1 MADQTFTSGQ
11 ILTAAQMTTLQ
22 GNSGLV
28 VVTPTGV
35 TGGTISGSTV
45 TIGAGVSSVAV
56 AGCFSSSFD
65 SYKIIISGGVASAT
79 EGLAFI
85 LTGSITGYYAGEVRV
100 RYDTGAVS
108 GVGFNN
114 SAFWEICRVNTD
126 TISCSFE
133 LINPFVAKPTI
144 ITGSGNDTRVVAGTS
159 GRQYTGVHSV
169 ASSFSGFT
177 ITPGSPVT
185 LTGGSIRI
193 YGYRNS

>member
-11 ILTAAQMTTLQ
+11 VLTAAQMTTLQ
-22 GNSGLV
+22 ANSGLV
-28 VVTPTGV
+28 VVTPTSV
-35 TGGTISGSTV
+35 TGGTISGSTI
-45 TIGAGVSSVAV
+45 TIGAGVSSVVV
-56 AGCFSSSFD
+56 AGAFTSSFD
-65 SYKIIISGGVASAT
+65 SYKIILSGGVASAT
-79 EGLAFI
+79 EGLALI
-85 LTGSITGYYAGEVRV
+85 LTGSVTGYYAGEVRV

-108 GVGFNN
+108 GQGFNN
-114 SAFWEICRVNTD
+114 AAAWEICRVNTD

-133 LINPFVAKPTI
+133 LIGPFLAKPTI
-144 ITGSGNDTRVVAGTS
+144 ITGSGNDTRVNAGTS

-185 LTGGSIRI
+185 LTGGSIRV

>member
-28 VVTPTGV
+28 VVTPTAV
-35 TGGTISGSTV
+35 TGGTISGSTI

-56 AGCFSSSFD
+56 AGAFSSSFD
-65 SYKIIISGGVASAT
+65 SYKIIINSGVASAT
-79 EGLAFI
+79 EGLALI

-108 GVGFNN
+108 GIGFNN
-114 SAFWEICRVNTD
+114 TAAWEVCRVNTD

-144 ITGSGNDTRVVAGTS
+144 ITGSGNDTRVSAGTS
-159 GRQYTGVHSV
+159 GRQYTGVHTV

-185 LTGGSIRI
+185 LTGGTIRI

>member
-22 GNSGLV
+22 DNSGLV
-28 VVTPTGV
+28 VVTPTGA

-56 AGCFSSSFD
+56 AGAFSSSFD
-65 SYKIIISGGVASAT
+65 SYKIIISGGVASASA
-79 EGLAFI
+79 GLTLI
-85 LTGSITGYYAGEVRV
+85 LTGSVTGYYAGEVRV

-108 GVGFNN
+108 GTGYNN
-114 SAFWEICRVNTD
+114 SASWEIARVFTD
-126 TISCSFE
+126 TLACSWE
-133 LINPFVAKPTI
+133 LIGPFLAKPTVM
-144 ITGSGNDTRVVAGTS
+144 TSSGNDTRVTAGTS
-159 GRQYTGVHSV
+159 ARQQTGVHSV

-177 ITPGSPVT
+177 IAPDAGT
-185 LTGGSIRI
+185 LTGGSIRV